1 MKTVLIIDDDSDC
14 RQLLREIL
22 RQNGWQVFEAEE
34 GSQGIEL
41 AKIHRPQAVLCDLLM
56 PQCNGFQVCRA
67 LRGSALLR
75 QTKIVVTSG
84 RDFDSDRH
92 AATEAGA
99 DEYLTKPI
107 EAHHLI
113 SVLARLT
120 TDATAANRAP
130 IAPVRIPHG
139 PAKLKFWGVRGSIP
153 TPGPATVK
161 YGGNTSC
168 VEIRAEGEIIILDA
182 GSGLRPLGR
191 ELTNEF
197 KEQPLNLTLLLT
209 HTHWDHIQGLPF
221 FLPIYQPQN
230 RLRVLGYEGARNG
243 LANVLSS
250 QMENPYFP
258 VSLNQLPAN
267 VEIEEL
273 RDLHFEVGTVRVEAF
288 FANHPGICVGYKV
301 LTGNGTFTFFPD
313 NEMQFRHRSSGRRPF
328 EHEATTEF
336 ARGAEDKLIEFLRGT
351 DVLIMDSQYDSEE
364 YRHHVGW
371 GHGCVDDVVAVA
383 VRSEVKQL
391 FLFHHDPEHDDAR
404 IDQMVTH
411 ARKLAAREN
420 SKLKIEA
427 AREGAIVELAATKER
442 AAARDRRP

>member
-1 MKTVLIIDDDSDC
+1 MKTVLVIDDDPDY
-14 RQLLREIL
+14 RQLVREIL

-34 GSQGIEL
+34 GNQGIEL
-41 AKIHRPQAVLCDLLM
+41 AKVHRPQAVLCDLLM

-67 LRGSALLR
+67 LRSNALLR
-75 QTKIVVTSG
+75 QTRIVVTSG
-84 RDFDSDRH
+84 RDFDSDRY

-113 SVLARLT
+113 SVLTRLT
-120 TDATAANRAP
+120 AEASAVDRP
-130 IAPVRIPHG
+130 QISPVRIPHG

-168 VEIRAEGEIIILDA
+168 VEVRAEGEIIILDA

-191 ELTNEF
+191 QLLSEF

-230 RLRVLGYEGARNG
+230 HLRVLGYEGARNG
-243 LANVLSS
+243 LGNVLSS

-258 VSLNQLPAN
+258 VALNQLPAN

-273 RDLHFEVGTVRVEAF
+273 RDLHFEVGAVRVEAF
-288 FANHPGICVGYKV
+288 FANHPGICVGYK
-301 LTGNGTFTFFPD
+301 LITGNGAFTFFPD
-313 NEMQFRHRSSGRRPF
+313 NEMQFRHRNSAQRPF
-328 EHEATTEF
+328 DHEATKEF
-336 ARGAEDKLIEFLRGT
+336 VRSAEDKLVEFLRGT

-383 VRSEVKQL
+383 IRSEVKQL

-404 IDQMVTH
+404 MDQIVTH
-411 ARKLAAREN
+411 ARKLAAQEN

-427 AREGAIVELAATKER
+427 AQEGAIVELATTKER
-442 AAARDRRP
+442 ASTPDRKP